1 MFSDLSESYL
11 NRQHLKTRKVYV
23 IGVVVIKQVK
33 TLVFFFLLVSM
44 VFVFSGCG
52 GSIGDCQVSVIK
64 SRAVEQGHD
73 TWLEYAA
80 SWGVSK
86 TKDNCDS
93 KVTEPVDNIKGT
105 ENCKDA
111 FFAGTAAS
119 NYATNNEGSDSKV
132 GYDSENG
139 EPSTSCMGF
148 EYMKEKGGKCSST
161 KLRRNKGICIV
172 SACYAVSGPCQYEPD
187 SNSGL
192 SFISE
197 CNDPAD
203 AAKGGLCKTLDDMG
217 EDYCVMNGL
226 QWMSDGDDSTT
237 DYCCGDQPGEDN
249 DYGFVTYLQELDG
262 PNNEASTSL
271 FSFNYNYGQCYTLNR
286 DLITNH
292 ITSMERDIESTTMT
306 ECCPDEHFNYGDDP
320 AGCSGDNPTKAWT
333 DYCVT
338 GESSTY
344 PGYYTTVETYQPSD
358 ISADLMTFNP
368 TCSGS
373 QGSKLCTY
381 TKGGIT
387 LYQVVDG
394 ASECLDGA
402 LELNYKDDG
411 VYRARPIGQT
421 SGTVYTNVSNVPAVC
436 YNGEPYP
443 NADLS
448 YDACKNLI
456 TLLHSEDTFGDQ
468 HWVSIPSPTGEGF
481 CCGDDLG
488 DLGLSVEDEAGVMHV
503 CTVSEDGKYAWKNSR
518 DHKGQVFDVYNKA
531 EFWDL
536 GIDVMKSRDVGVAE
550 HFLVGIGDSFVVACD
565 ETSSSL
571 GSGDT
576 INRIPGGDYQGKAD
590 GRGFYCMVNATP
602 SWDNSYNAIGGAPK
616 GTLMM
621 ASCGGDGSLDS
632 DIQLDLVR
640 GEYAL
645 SFGKTATHFCT
656 GAGYFKSELDNF
668 DTDTYYIAEEDLS
681 AEDVVLDEFYGD
693 EFYAPLDR
701 FWRTGSATCGDDLV
715 QSNPMDYEFYHD
727 TATMTTL
734 GPDNVMPR
742 ACWNGR
748 VVGNGATI
756 ATVIEDS
763 TTLIGF
769 NLLRF
774 NVGEYFFKGNTNGFL
789 NWLISFPERTAGQI
803 LGNPMTGNYVVG
815 DKLRFYDVNVGVDP
829 YPEVIFETKYPVH
842 LVKDIEYVLIVKA
855 FHDNGVLA
863 NVFPDIDVTFSGPAT
878 YTEPLHDTPLLLGE
892 ELGLSEDVLIGSR
905 HLTFTP
911 TTTGS
916 YDVTFKV
923 PNPDDDS
930 DVQFSVLEL
939 RPRPAILNDQ
949 GYLYACAPKNG
960 VDRFTTL
967 KVTNKNAITDSILIS
982 DEYTID
988 FCAVEKGAAQGGS
1001 VCTPEGTWLP
1011 AEDEDAKRAIP
1022 EDTWTSENTR
1032 RSHVSTSP
1040 NILEDSSFDHGNG
1053 ILSGDTGC
1061 TFISENPE
1069 DPIVASTQGDL
1080 NERMNSEDDV
1090 GVRSYLKCSL
1100 SGRRVPIK
1108 DPDSSALN
1116 AEYGYIFSAWVK
1128 GSGTIDILD
1137 GVEGTQEV
1145 PEQIIGNKVLLP
1157 YSVERGPVAIPS
1169 TWQRIEVHGEAVNGV
1184 VTLLFD
1190 GTFEI
1195 DGVQLEEAHFRQEE
1209 RGKYFT
1215 TVVRRG
1221 CCPAN
1226 ACWDGS
1232 KCTYLD
1238 GKSTNYLNLGD
1249 ELLANPQFVTNDD
1262 EKGYICVGGGSYTF
1276 REKKYR
1282 WVDNEFEDAGKI
1294 DEYVNHVAPTQFGF
1308 CEPSSCFVGRDKA
1321 DVDSDSVAIIM
1332 NRSSCVPGSDND
1344 GTPEQENVFFGRVC
1358 EAGEWT
1364 TNTEHLA
1371 SFLSSIG
1378 EERQPYSLYC
1388 GDHEDVLNYANYDF
1402 DITDEDTSLTNV
1414 LDETLVDDVSVK
1426 VPTVDK
1432 ACVLKFGSDMKNI
1445 LIGLPLND
1453 DLTDVPDVLQY
1464 FGRNLRVTGTCDN
1477 FENRQSDAF
1486 IACMNGNRM
1495 LYNDLYNVLL
1505 YTREPRLFGDLQNQ
1519 KIADGVEQSNW
1530 INTLKNH
1537 FLEYPFV
1544 ENGEMYEEAL
1554 LRHDNYDELFMFK
1567 NEDDNQEILVTRQKL
1582 INYEGIDNNFYYLYG
1597 VRMQGF
1603 EPDAEF
1609 VEAQHINS
1617 PVFPE
1622 QNPTLVD
1629 VFNTTNTADVVIE
1642 NGDEYVYGLYVS
1654 TDKSAFNDW
1663 YMFTGRLRGDVA
1675 LPQ

>member
-1 MFSDLSESYL
+1 MNVYIVFDYIFSNLTVRKLYKSSTSK
-11 NRQHLKTRKVYV
+11 KTKGYV
-23 IGVVVIKQVK
+23 IGVVVIKHVK
-33 TLVFFFLLVSM
+33 YLVYVAFIISLVFI
-44 VFVFSGCG
+44 FSGCSDG
-52 GSIGDCQVSVIK
+52 DAGDCAVSHIQSK
-64 SRAVEQGHD
+64 ATEQGHT
-73 TWLEYAA
+73 TWLEHADLY
-80 SWGVSK
+80 GPTK
-86 TKDNCDS
+86 TKSSC
-93 KVTEPVDNIKGT
+93 
-105 ENCKDA
+105 
-111 FFAGTAAS
+111 
-119 NYATNNEGSDSKV
+119 
-132 GYDSENG
+132 
-139 EPSTSCMGF
+139 STSYSGNSLASCFTAFNDGGAKAPYNQANGAPSEACMGY
-148 EYMKEKGGKCSST
+148 EQYEKSGGTCRST
-161 KLRRNKGICIV
+161 KFKRNKGQCKIDT
-172 SACYAVSGPCQYEPD
+172 CYAVSGPCQYD
-187 SNSGL
+187 TDVNDGISYL
-192 SFISE
+192 SE

-203 AAKGGLCKTLDDMG
+203 ATKGGLCKTLDDMG
-217 EDYCVMNGL
+217 KEYCTINGL
-226 QWMSDGDDSTT
+226 QWIEGGNAGSG
-237 DYCCGDQPGEDN
+237 YCCGDQDGDSGP
-249 DYGFVTYLQELDG
+249 YGMITYLKETT
-262 PNNEASTSL
+262 ESSATSL
-271 FSFNYNYGQCYTLNR
+271 YSYHLGWGRCYDVQFNATGHANGEYVVNTDY
-286 DLITNH
+286 
-292 ITSMERDIESTTMT
+292 SSEVA
-306 ECCPDEHFNYGDDP
+306 CCPDEQFTYGGP
-320 AGCSGDNPTKAWT
+320 EEVCSATNASRVWEG
-333 DYCVT
+333 YCLKT
-338 GESSTY
+338 PSASKPKYFTEIELLDE
-344 PGYYTTVETYQPSD
+344 TTCLAEGNFW
-358 ISADLMTFNP
+358 ADQVCVFE
-368 TCSGS
+368 
-373 QGSKLCTY
+373 KLNEE
-381 TKGGIT
+381 T
-387 LYQVVDG
+387 LY
-394 ASECLDGA
+394 ASSNNDVSHCLINA
-402 LELNYKDDG
+402 SSLNGGY
-411 VYRARPIGQT
+411 ARPYNVA
-421 SGTVYTNVSNVPAVC
+421 SGTVYEVVEGVAAVC
-436 YNGEPYP
+436 FEEGAYP
-443 NADLS
+443 DADLS
-448 YDACKNLI
+448 SDACNELFDY
-456 TLLHSEDTFGDQ
+456 LHAGVDQYDSER
-468 HWVSIPSPTGEGF
+468 HWVSAPSGLGY
-481 CCGDDLG
+481 CCGDDLE
-488 DLGLSVEDEAGVMHV
+488 DLGTEVVGADGYLRV
-503 CTVSEDGKYAWKNSR
+503 CTVTEEGKYAWKNSR
-518 DHKGQVFDVYNKA
+518 DHKGRVFDVYNKA
-531 EFWDL
+531 EFW
-536 GIDVMKSRDVGVAE
+536 SEGVDSDKTGNVAAE
-550 HFLVGIGDSFVVACD
+550 THFVVGISESQIVSCNTPAKLTITNVDNAAPGD
-565 ETSSSL
+565 
-571 GSGDT
+571 
-576 INRIPGGDYQGKAD
+576 DYQGKAD

-602 SWDNSYNAIGGAPK
+602 SWDDSYNAIGGAANGK
-616 GTLMM
+616 LMM

-645 SFGKTATHFCT
+645 SSGEKATHFCT

-668 DTDTYYIAEEDLS
+668 DTDTYYNAEEDLC

-715 QSNPMDYEFYHD
+715 QSNAMDYEFYHD

-982 DEYTID
+982 DDYTID

-1215 TVVRRG
+1215 TVVRRS

-1332 NRSSCVPGSDND
+1332 NRSSCVPGIDND